1 MRPHAYNGRKTGSG
15 ETGDSRRGAEPYADP
30 HGHASPAVRRLQR
43 VLRLSRPYI
52 LAAEQA
58 GRADLEESNDEE
70 AQREQAERA
79 LAKQETAEQV
89 QEVQTSQDGQQDGL
103 QVGPAMQQ
111 PVEQRQAINPEEEQE
126 AEVTAEEA
134 QAEQP
139 ETQPTAPQAK
149 DEAREPGE
157 AGRSRRGQGSRRG
170 RSRRAAPGSGAGRGQ
185 ATEQRP
191 GVIRAR
197 GRGVERGRAAE
208 QRPEANRARG
218 NGRRRPRGR
227 GRGQGRGRGASPEL
241 EQRLEQQPL
250 GELNSEPSLVQPVVN
265 PEPQFEAR
273 VETEAQV
280 EMEARVV
287 TPGQPQARVGEQL
300 VREQVIQ
307 QELTN
312 ILAQQ
317 ESQPELPPVPA
328 PVPAPAE
335 TIPSQLMHLRHLPAP
350 EVRPHM
356 AHSQRVQALLQEQQQ
371 DLLRQQHARQA
382 REEELAQRPEIASHQ
397 ERLQR
402 VQVTLRTRELRMI
415 GETREGQ
422 PEPEIR
428 RVELAVHQ
436 GQVREV
442 EELQEQMQSMQA
454 QQQQLLEMRI
464 QEAMDEPLEDPQ
476 QRQHQEEDDG
486 QPNFRETPV
495 EGQQQL
501 QPQLPAS
508 NRIESIPQPVYGMPP
523 NGMAFPRSEFAR
535 RPVSPLVFPPDVQRE
550 LIQAS
555 LEDEDD
561 EYDGGVALEQ
571 ENMDWNGNGN
581 GYGNTDGN
589 GNGNGNGNS
598 YGNGYSNGYV
608 NGYGNIYVN
617 GNGNGYGNGYVNGYS
632 NGYVNGNAGGD
643 ANGSEEMTETEVR
656 FAIEQAVQ
664 VRTWAQL
671 EEIQQDRTRREFQG
685 SNGMD
690 AAAASRLLSR
700 WSGRRVYPTTQF
712 PAVPEYHPHYRNE
725 GFYPVS
731 RGISEALSNVR
742 AARMEE
748 DEHIVDEEEFE
759 YFNLGSG
766 RSELLVHD
774 GPAGEQD
781 ELTEDNLQVG
791 MVLIAQTTPAEYEHW
806 KTRRDTHATWAEVK
820 LGEEMARLRVRME
833 RWEATVRWMW
843 QMAEVWERDGG
854 FEKIVEFDA
863 DVLEA
868 MRLDGE
874 ASDDDE
880 LVGFMDD
887 LDEDKARSES
897 REPTFI
903 RQRKE

>member
-1 MRPHAYNGRKTGSG
+1 MRPHAYNGPKTGPG
-15 ETGDSRRGAEPYADP
+15 EAGNSRRGAEPYADP

-58 GRADLEESNDEE
+58 ERADPDEPNDEA

-79 LAKQETAEQV
+79 LAEQETAEQGLVEQV
-89 QEVQTSQDGQQDGL
+89 QAVQTGQDGQQVD
-103 QVGPAMQQ
+103 QAMQQ
-111 PVEQRQAINPEEEQE
+111 LVEERHAISPEEEQE
-126 AEVTAEEA
+126 TAVTAEEG

-139 ETQPTAPQAK
+139 ETQPTAPQVK
-149 DEAREPGE
+149 DEAREPDQ
-157 AGRSRRGQGSRRG
+157 AGRSRRGQGRRRG
-170 RSRRAAPGSGAGRGQ
+170 RGRRAAPGSGSGRGQ

-191 GVIRAR
+191 EVIRTR
-197 GRGVERGRAAE
+197 ERGVGRGRAAE

-218 NGRRRPRGR
+218 TGRRRPRGR
-227 GRGQGRGRGASPEL
+227 ERGQGQGQGAIPEL

-250 GELNSEPSLVQPVVN
+250 GELNSEPLLVQPVVN

-280 EMEARVV
+280 EIEARVV

-307 QELTN
+307 QELTD

-335 TIPSQLMHLRHLPAP
+335 TIPPQLMHLRHLPAP

-382 REEELAQRPEIASHQ
+382 REEELAQWPEIASHR
-397 ERLQR
+397 ESLQR
-402 VQVTLRTRELRMI
+402 VQVTLRTRELQMI
-415 GETREGQ
+415 GEAREGQ

-454 QQQQLLEMRI
+454 QQQQLLEMRL
-464 QEAMDEPLEDPQ
+464 QEAMNEPLEDPQ
-476 QRQHQEEDDG
+476 QRQHQEEDAG
-486 QPNFRETPV
+486 QPNFRETSV

-501 QPQLPAS
+501 QPQLPES
-508 NRIESIPQPVYGMPP
+508 NRIESIPQPIYDGMQP
-523 NGMAFPRSEFAR
+523 NGMAFPRTEFAR
-535 RPVSPLVFPPDVQRE
+535 RSVSLLVIPLDVRQE

-555 LEDEDD
+555 PEDEDG
-561 EYDGGVALEQ
+561 EYDGGVALGQ
-571 ENMDWNGNGN
+571 ENMDWNGNDNRYGN
-581 GYGNTDGN
+581 GDGN
-589 GNGNGNGNS
+589 GNGYVNGNTNGYVNGNGNDYGNG

-608 NGYGNIYVN
+608 NG
-617 GNGNGYGNGYVNGYS
+617 
-632 NGYVNGNAGGD
+632 NANGD
-643 ANGSEEMTETEVR
+643 ANGSEEMSETEVR
-656 FAIEQAVQ
+656 FAIEEAVQ
-664 VRTWAQL
+664 LRTWAQL
-671 EEIQQDRTRREFQG
+671 EEIQQDHTRREFQG

-731 RGISEALSNVR
+731 RGVSEALSDVR

-748 DEHIVDEEEFE
+748 GEHIVDEEEFE

-766 RSELLVHD
+766 RSEQLVHD
-774 GPAGEQD
+774 GPAGDQD

-806 KTRRDTHATWAEVK
+806 KTRRDTQATWAEVK

-874 ASDDDE
+874 VSDDDE

-887 LDEDKARSES
+887 LDVSVTTTDYDAVYC
-897 REPTFI
+897 
-903 RQRKE
+903 